1 MSAITK
7 SSVNKRIIDGNY
19 DKTLAVRC
27 VNGTFVGRKED
38 SIISWKGIPFVGK
51 QPVGDLRWKAPVEFA
66 PDDGVYEHITEEKAP
81 ASTGTSATWRRPFP
95 IRERTA
101 SI

>member
-1 MSAITK
+1 MSAITE

-51 QPVGDLRWKAPVEFA
+51 QPVDHCRTDLR
-66 PDDGVYEHITEEKAP
+66 TE
-81 ASTGTSATWRRPFP
+81 
-95 IRERTA
+95 
-101 SI
+101 